1 MSYLVHD
8 LAFDA
13 AYEAYNC
20 DNEPD
25 APCQHED
32 NEPLFQ
38 ALMVKVGSYHP
49 EEESYQADAYYRAA
63 EKVCDLEV
71 SVFSLKDKKQRHLG
85 VGKKTSQF
93 IYEWILS
100 RRVHDKAPAEQDL
113 EDPIKFLIKSL
124 INLTEDMDKELDK
137 ELINVTEDM
146 DALREQFKTMP
157 SLLEDVIRAS
167 TAARASM

>member
-1 MSYLVHD
+1 MSYLDHD
-8 LAFDA
+8 HAFDA

-63 EKVCDLEV
+63 EKVCDLEA

-100 RRVHDKAPAEQDL
+100 RRVHDKAPAPQDL
-113 EDPIKFLIKSL
+113 EDPIQF
-124 INLTEDMDKELDK
+124 
-137 ELINVTEDM
+137 LINVTEDM
-146 DALREQFKTMP
+146 PALREQFKTMP